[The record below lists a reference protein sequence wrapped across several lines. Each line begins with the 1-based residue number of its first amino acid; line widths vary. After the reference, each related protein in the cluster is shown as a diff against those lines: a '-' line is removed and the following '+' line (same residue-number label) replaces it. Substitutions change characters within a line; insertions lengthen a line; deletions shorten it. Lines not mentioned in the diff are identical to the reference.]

1 VEVFC
6 AGRAFVLAGGPVGK
20 PHLFFVLT
28 DPDPKTKKVIVVML
42 VTAKRYTD
50 KTVSLVVGDH
60 PWVRHDSDV
69 EFGTARPMPLSKLA
83 QALRRAD
90 LHLQEEP
97 ERTHLGEDQA
107 GAPDLVADHPRCKG
121 ILPANLCEV
130 RARRPCPVWYAE
142 IGRAKMDLEVA
153 GVESAVA

>member
-90 LHLQEEP
+90 LHLQEDLSAPILEKIRQGLLTSS
-97 ERTHLGEDQA
+97 RTIHDVKEY
-107 GAPDLVADHPRCKG
+107 C
-121 ILPANLCEV
+121 
-130 RARRPCPVWYAE
+130 RP
-142 IGRAKMDLEVA
+142 IFAK
-153 GVESAVA
+153 